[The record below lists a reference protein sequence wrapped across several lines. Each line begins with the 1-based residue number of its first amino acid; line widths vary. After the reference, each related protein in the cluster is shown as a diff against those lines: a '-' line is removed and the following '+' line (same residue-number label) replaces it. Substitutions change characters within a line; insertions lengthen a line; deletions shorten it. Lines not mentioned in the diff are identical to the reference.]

1 MIDATIRVAYAL
13 RTDNP
18 GRLRSMR
25 RTMPIVFGLALALA
39 GTLPGRAVRA
49 QTLNVAV
56 SAPVT
61 SIDPH
66 YHNLAPNI
74 AMASQVFDQ
83 LVEMDANS
91 RLVPGLAL
99 SWKLVAP
106 DTWEFKLRDTNFQDG
121 TPFTAA
127 DVLFTLDRVPRVP
140 NSPSS
145 FAVYTKPVV
154 SAEAVDAHTVRM
166 HTNGVF
172 PLLPTYMTLVYIV
185 SGKAAA
191 GASTDDF
198 NSGKAAIGTGPFRF
212 VAFKPGDRVVLE
224 RNESTWG
231 PKPAWQHVNWRMIPN
246 DAARTAALLAGD
258 VDFIDFVPTEAL
270 SELRRSPKV
279 KLWERLGLRLIF
291 LGLDQS
297 RDGPS
302 PFVQGPNGETLA
314 KNPLKDRRVRE
325 ALSVA
330 INRNAIDDRI
340 MEGAAVPAGQFLPP
354 GVYSHV
360 PGLNAPPYD
369 PALAKRLLTEAGY
382 PSGLRIVLHGPNDR
396 YVNDAKIIQA
406 VGQMWERVGVHTE
419 VDALP
424 WSSYVARAGKQEFS
438 AFLFGW
444 GTGTAEA
451 SDALIAQVAT
461 WDPAKGWGASNRG
474 RYSNPAIDAL
484 IAQAVGTADDAAR
497 EKILIQA
504 EQMVSDDVAIIPIHI
519 QNNIWATSA
528 KLTYVPTVGETPR
541 LMDVKP

>member
-1 MIDATIRVAYAL
+1 MNKLIGTAL
-13 RTDNP
+13 
-18 GRLRSMR
+18 GA
-25 RTMPIVFGLALALA
+25 ALALA
-39 GTLPGRAVRA
+39 GTLPAGAVRA

-74 AMASQVFDQ
+74 SMSAQIFDQ
-83 LVEMDANS
+83 LVEMDAS
-91 RLVPGLAL
+91 ARLIPGLAL

-127 DVLFTLDRVPRVP
+127 DVLFTLDRVPKVP

-166 HTNGVF
+166 RTNGVF
-172 PLLPTYMTLVYIV
+172 PLLPTYMSLVYIV
-185 SGKAAA
+185 SSKAAA

-198 NSGKAAIGTGPFRF
+198 NTGKAAIGTGPFRF
-212 VAFKPGDRVVLE
+212 VAFKPGDRVELE

-231 PKPAWQHVNWRMIPN
+231 PKPAWQHVTWRMIPN

-258 VDFIDFVPTEAL
+258 VGFIDFVPTEAL
-270 SELRRSPKV
+270 TELRGNPKV
-279 KLWERLGLRLIF
+279 KLWERLGLRLVF
-291 LGLDQS
+291 LALDQS

-302 PFVQGPNGETLA
+302 PFVHGPNGETLS

-330 INRNAIDDRI
+330 INRKAIDDRI
-340 MEGAAVPAGQFLPP
+340 MEGAAVPAGQFLSP
-354 GVYSHV
+354 GVYSYV
-360 PGLNAPPYD
+360 PGLNPPQYD
-369 PALAKRLLTEAGY
+369 PARAKTLLAEAGY
-382 PSGLRIVLHGPNDR
+382 PNGLRITLQGPNDR

-406 VGQMWERVGVHTE
+406 VGQMWERIGVHTE

-424 WSSYVARAGKQEFS
+424 WSSYVARANKQDFS

-451 SDALIAQVAT
+451 SDPLIAQIAT

-474 RYSNPAIDAL
+474 RYSNPAIDKLIGEAL
-484 IAQAVGTADDAAR
+484 GTADDAAR

-504 EQMVSDDVAIIPIHI
+504 EKMTFDDVAIIPIHI
-519 QNNIWATSA
+519 QKNIWATSA
-528 KLTYVPTVGETPR
+528 KLTYVPSVGETPR
-541 LMDVKP
+541 LFDLKPVITDH